1 MMSSFLSAAFRVI
14 TRRISLNPAGKWRV
28 EDLGSTNGTKLNG
41 NPLTMPALLKDGDL
55 IVVGDQVL
63 RFGEENAG
71 TADKT
76 AEVLEEQA
84 QKKKKPQVIFHT
96 SRPASAP
103 AQSPAPAESEPSD
116 VTQRAVSPKKLVTIS
131 IPPAKTASAPEKT
144 AAPSARAGYQ

>member
-1 MMSSFLSAAFRVI
+1 MVKLYFLNGPRTGESKEIPASGVCIGRETDNDVQLLVGGVSRYHAK
-14 TRRISLNPAGKWRV
+14 ISLNPVGKWRV

-84 QKKKKPQVIFHT
+84 QKKKKQ
-96 SRPASAP
+96 
-103 AQSPAPAESEPSD
+103 
-116 VTQRAVSPKKLVTIS
+116 
-131 IPPAKTASAPEKT
+131 
-144 AAPSARAGYQ
+144 Y

>member
-1 MMSSFLSAAFRVI
+1 MVKLYFLNGPRTGESKEIPASGVCIGRETDNDVQLLVGGVSRYHAK
-14 TRRISLNPAGKWRV
+14 ISLNPAGKWRV

-55 IVVGDQVL
+55 LVVGDQVL

-84 QKKKKPQVIFHT
+84 QKKKKQ
-96 SRPASAP
+96 
-103 AQSPAPAESEPSD
+103 
-116 VTQRAVSPKKLVTIS
+116 
-131 IPPAKTASAPEKT
+131 
-144 AAPSARAGYQ
+144 Y